1 MGGGVQKVNFKLCNI
16 LPLCV
21 ELRGNLMDEFINN
34 VIFKQNRM
42 LNIIYKFQQ
51 SIDASAS
58 HHASECQWYDVLLE
72 LHIKSTVSILMY
84 SLKNVY
90 IQNMY

>member
-1 MGGGVQKVNFKLCNI
+1 
-16 LPLCV
+16 
-21 ELRGNLMDEFINN
+21 MDEFINN

-72 LHIKSTVSILMY
+72 LHIKSTVSTHVLIKKCIY
-84 SLKNVY
+84 TKYVLKY
-90 IQNMY
+90 IA